1 MNTMDDF
8 LARRR
13 HQSFDTHATYARIC
27 SRIYSKLLRDY
38 RRVCVYIYI
47 SVETI

>member
-13 HQSFDTHATYARIC
+13 QSFDVQTVQLGLYYYN
-27 SRIYSKLLRDY
+27 IYVHDCIKYMS
-38 RRVCVYIYI
+38 YI
-47 SVETI
+47 T